1 MTASPEFCA
10 HVSKMDL
17 FRDETRWTAQ
27 APGIHLASAGIKWM
41 HNLSSPLDGGSCPSP
56 RHTEGWALGIREH
69 L

>member
-27 APGIHLASAGIKWM
+27 APGIHLA
-41 HNLSSPLDGGSCPSP
+41 
-56 RHTEGWALGIREH
+56 
-69 L
+69 